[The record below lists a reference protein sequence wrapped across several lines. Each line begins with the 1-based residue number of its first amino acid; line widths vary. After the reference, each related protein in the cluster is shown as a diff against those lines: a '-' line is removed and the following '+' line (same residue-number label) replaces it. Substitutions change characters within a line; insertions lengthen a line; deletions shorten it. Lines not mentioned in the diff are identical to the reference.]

1 MITKNKTSIENELK
15 KLNSNFNTFNK
26 IMSSFLVIATTESI
40 FKDKTKK
47 EIKTIVPSNNHIIA
61 SVDFPHLLPLT
72 HTKFLYCTASN
83 ISFLIASISIHRSIN
98 LNGSNLVV

>member
-1 MITKNKTSIENELK
+1 MYLSTYKEKKYMSEQNDNTKMVVEQLK

-47 EIKTIVPSNNHIIA
+47 EIKTIVPVVNTTLRAINE
-61 SVDFPHLLPLT
+61 
-72 HTKFLYCTASN
+72 
-83 ISFLIASISIHRSIN
+83 SIYN
-98 LNGSNLVV
+98 D